1 MQHSKTA
8 RFMTGLGQH
17 EKSPLSGLCLVP
29 PAADIPLHEAMSEK
43 CHSTKS
49 LRDSGG
55 MWLVRSVFPT
65 VEIVGSRCCL
75 EDRVSTLSEMLRG
88 AQLDR

>member
-1 MQHSKTA
+1 MQRNRCDA
-8 RFMTGLGQH
+8 
-17 EKSPLSGLCLVP
+17 V
-29 PAADIPLHEAMSEK
+29 MSESG
-43 CHSTKS
+43 HSTKS

-65 VEIVGSRCCL
+65 VEIVGNRCCL
-75 EDRVSTLSEMLRG
+75 EDEADGFSANMLRA

>member
-1 MQHSKTA
+1 MA
-8 RFMTGLGQH
+8 RLELDTGH
-17 EKSPLSGLCLVP
+17 KSERTLRRAGLRSLR
-29 PAADIPLHEAMSEK
+29 

-49 LRDSGG
+49 LLDSGG

-65 VEIVGSRCCL
+65 VEIVGNRRCL
-75 EDRVSTLSEMLRG
+75 EDGGILDLQANMLRD